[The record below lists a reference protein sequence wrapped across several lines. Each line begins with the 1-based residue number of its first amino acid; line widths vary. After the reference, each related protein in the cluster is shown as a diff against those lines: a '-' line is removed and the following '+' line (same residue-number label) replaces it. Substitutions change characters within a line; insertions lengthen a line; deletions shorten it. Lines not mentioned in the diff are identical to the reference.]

1 MDKGE
6 VCVRYK
12 EVDSV
17 ERYERDAGRGK
28 KGHGENKGQ
37 MHGGKAWVRARL
49 RRIWY
54 VVRTGQGRGKRF
66 EQRGL
71 GARGG
76 YGVISKGV
84 E

>member
-1 MDKGE
+1 MRTISRGE
-6 VCVRYK
+6 LAKATWVR
-12 EVDSV
+12 
-17 ERYERDAGRGK
+17 GRGR
-28 KGHGENKGQ
+28 
-37 MHGGKAWVRARL
+37 GKAWVRARL